1 MEDILVAEGVR
12 QSFPT
17 ASELVQKPASGD
29 TSGAVLNGE
38 FVALNHINIRIP
50 EGKLTILRGRS
61 GSGKTTLMNILSAL
75 DYPKAGTV
83 CFEGKNLEK
92 MTEAER
98 EVFRKINVGF
108 VFQSVALIP
117 MMTAYENVE
126 FVLRL
131 AKYKGNW
138 RGRAEECLRLVG
150 LGQRM
155 HHMPQE
161 LSGGEQQRVAI
172 ARAIAHKPKIIF
184 ADEPTA
190 ELDTATGLQV
200 MKIFKEL
207 IAKEGVTIV
216 MTTHDMGLLEIADC
230 IYHLEDGEIIDDE
243 E

>member
-1 MEDILVAEGVR
+1 MDNILVTEGVK
-12 QSFPT
+12 QSFPL
-17 ASELVQKPASGD
+17 SSG
-29 TSGAVLNGE
+29 SE
-38 FVALNHINIRIP
+38 FVALHDINISVPR
-50 EGKLTILRGRS
+50 GQLTILRGRS

-75 DYPKAGTV
+75 DYPKAGSV
-83 CFEGKNLEK
+83 RFEEQYLEK
-92 MTEAER
+92 MTEGER
-98 EVFRKINVGF
+98 EEFRKNNVGF

-126 FVLRL
+126 FLLRL
-131 AKYKGNW
+131 AKYPGN
-138 RGRAEECLRLVG
+138 RKKRTEECLKLVG

-172 ARAIAHKPKIIF
+172 ARAIAHKPKIVF

-207 IAKEGVTIV
+207 ISKEGVTIV
-216 MTTHDMGLLEIADC
+216 MTTHDMGLLDIADC
-230 IYHLEDGEIIDDE
+230 IYHLEDGEIVDE

>member
-1 MEDILVAEGVR
+1 MEDILVTEGVK
-12 QSFPT
+12 QSFP
-17 ASELVQKPASGD
+17 
-29 TSGAVLNGE
+29 LNGGGGE
-38 FVALNHINIRIP
+38 FVALHDINIQIP
-50 EGKLTILRGRS
+50 AGKLTILRGRS

-75 DYPKAGTV
+75 DYPKAGSV
-83 CFEGKNLEK
+83 VFEGQNLEK
-92 MTEAER
+92 LSEVKR
-98 EVFRKINVGF
+98 EEFRKTNVGF

-126 FVLRL
+126 FLLRL
-131 AKYKGNW
+131 AKYEGSKKK
-138 RGRAEECLRLVG
+138 RAEECLKLVG

-200 MKIFKEL
+200 MMIFKEL
-207 IAKEGVTIV
+207 ISKEGVTIV
-216 MTTHDMGLLEIADC
+216 MTTHDMGLLDIADC
-230 IYHLEDGEIIDDE
+230 IYHLEDGEIVDE